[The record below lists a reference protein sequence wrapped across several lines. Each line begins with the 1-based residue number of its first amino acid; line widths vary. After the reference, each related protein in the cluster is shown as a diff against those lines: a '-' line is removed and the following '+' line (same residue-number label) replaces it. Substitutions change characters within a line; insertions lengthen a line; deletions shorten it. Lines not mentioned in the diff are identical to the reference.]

1 MFKVGDRV
9 RVKDGSSHL
18 ESDKIRRVYLSKNG
32 DVLCELHHH
41 WDIYPSTSLELV
53 SASDH
58 TETQLHNVG
67 DIVQLKNGDD
77 TTYRIITVQTFTP
90 ATGAPELLYRIYA
103 TDDVERKHRKTV
115 KAKDITSVTYS
126 LF

>member
-67 DIVQLKNGDD
+67 GYCS
-77 TTYRIITVQTFTP
+77 T
-90 ATGAPELLYRIYA
+90 
-103 TDDVERKHRKTV
+103 
-115 KAKDITSVTYS
+115 
-126 LF
+126 